1 MSKTISH
8 ATVIGAGT
16 MGAAIAGHLANA
28 GISSHLLD
36 VAPTELTPEEQ
47 AEGSSLEDR
56 AVRNRIVQAGFVRM
70 TQARPASLFTP
81 DAVELITLGNVE
93 DDLEAA
99 AAQSDW
105 IIEAI
110 VERPRP
116 KQELMA
122 RLESVA
128 PADAVISTNTSG
140 IPVHIIS
147 AGRSEAFQRRFL
159 GTHFFNPPRYLR
171 LLELIPG
178 PGTDPAVVAGMK
190 EFAEKRLGKG
200 VVIAKDVPN
209 FVGNRMFSYIM
220 SDLLEFAIAND
231 YTVEEVD
238 QLTGPLIGRPKT
250 ATFRLL
256 DVVGIDVAALVG
268 ENLYDLIPDDEDRDI
283 LRGPLGSEVLMTL
296 LHNGLLGAKSGQ
308 GFYKTVV
315 DAQGRKSFW
324 GMDLQAASEGEVD
337 YMQPARTRWASVD
350 AVRNAPLPERLCSL
364 IASRA
369 SGSDVEG
376 TGDETI
382 DETIGAAMD
391 GTVEGAIDNTSD
403 DPGADP
409 AGLLWHTLSRTLAY
423 ASKRLPE
430 IADSPRDID
439 NAMKWG
445 FGWEMGPF
453 ETWDA
458 LGVAE
463 TTRRMTEEGL
473 TVAPWVQDMLECGH
487 SSFYKVVESRDE
499 GESVARSAVYIPQRR
514 DYEASDEIDL
524 PVGIPALRGGA
535 GPLAENDSASLLD
548 MGDGVLLLEFHT
560 KMNALDMQISPIAD
574 AAIERL
580 HGNAAG
586 LVIGNQGGNFS
597 VGANLLFIGALAQ
610 GGQTEQLDAAVNGL
624 QQMILQLRLAPGPV
638 VAAPY
643 QMTLGGGAEV
653 TMGADRIVAHAELYI
668 GQVEVGVGLIP
679 AAGGCKELVRR
690 LVNPHMQ
697 AQNANPAAHLQDTFE
712 LIALAKVSASAAEA
726 RQMGF
731 LGPRDR
737 IVMNY
742 DHLLAEAKDEVL
754 RMADEGYRP
763 PTVTGNIYAAGRDH
777 LANLRVGIYMFRE
790 AGHISEHDALIA
802 NQLAYVLCGG
812 ELSQPA
818 WMDEQY
824 FLDLEREA
832 FITLC
837 SYSKSHERIWHMLK
851 TGKPLR
857 N

>member
-1 MSKTISH
+1 MSRTISH
-8 ATVIGAGT
+8 VTVIGAGT

-28 GISSHLLD
+28 GVSSHLLD

-47 AEGSSLEDR
+47 ANGLTLEDR
-56 AVRNRIVQAGFVRM
+56 AVRNRIVQAGFERM
-70 TQARPASLFTP
+70 TQARPASLYSP
-81 DAVELITLGNVE
+81 ELAELITLGNVE
-93 DDLEAA
+93 DDLKAA
-99 AAQSDW
+99 VARSDW

-122 RLESVA
+122 RLDAIA
-128 PADAVISTNTSG
+128 PADAIISTNTSG
-140 IPVHIIS
+140 IPIHIIS
-147 AGRSEAFQRRFL
+147 AGCSKAFRRRFL

-178 PGTDPAVVAGMK
+178 QETDPAVVADMK
-190 EFAEKRLGKG
+190 AFAEKRLGKG
-200 VVIAKDVPN
+200 VVIARDVPN
-209 FVGNRMFSYIM
+209 FVGNRMFSYII
-220 SDLLEFAIAND
+220 SSLLEFAVDND

-238 QLTGPLIGRPKT
+238 RLTGTLIGRPKT

-268 ENLYDLIPDDEDRDI
+268 EHLYDMIPDDEDRDA

-296 LHNGLLGAKSGQ
+296 LQNGLLGAKSGQ

-315 DAQGRKSFW
+315 DREGRKSFW
-324 GMDLQAASEGEVD
+324 GLDLQAASEGEVD
-337 YMQPARTRWASVD
+337 YMQPGRTTWPSVD
-350 AVRNAPLPERLCSL
+350 SVRNAPLPERLRGLVASHSAGEDGEESQDEAGSL
-364 IASRA
+364 I
-369 SGSDVEG
+369 
-376 TGDETI
+376 
-382 DETIGAAMD
+382 
-391 GTVEGAIDNTSD
+391 
-403 DPGADP
+403 
-409 AGLLWHTLSRTLAY
+409 WHTLSSTLAY

-458 LGVAE
+458 LGGVD
-463 TTRRMTEEGL
+463 TTQRMAEEGL
-473 TVAPWVQDMLECGH
+473 TVAPWVQEMLGKGH
-487 SSFYKVVESRDE
+487 DSFYRSEEASSPGAGAALKQVYSPQT
-499 GESVARSAVYIPQRR
+499 GQYESVDDGDRVVSIA
-514 DYEASDEIDL
+514 
-524 PVGIPALRGGA
+524 ALKRGQGVLA
-535 GPLAENDSASLLD
+535 GNSSASLLD

-560 KMNALDMQISPIAD
+560 KMNALDLDIGPIAD

-580 HGNAAG
+580 HGDATG

-597 VGANLLFIGALAQ
+597 AGANLLLIGALAQ
-610 GGQTEQLDAAVNGL
+610 SGDMDKLDAAIRAL
-624 QQMILQLRLAPGPV
+624 QQMILQLRRAPKPV

-643 QMTLGGGAEV
+643 QMALGGGAEV
-653 TMGADRIVAHAELYI
+653 TMCADRIVAHAELYI

-679 AAGGCKELVRR
+679 AAGGCKELIRR
-690 LVNPHMQ
+690 LVSPHMKM
-697 AQNANPAAHLQDTFE
+697 QNGDPASHLQKVFE
-712 LIALAKVSASAAEA
+712 LVALAKVSTSADEA

-737 IVMNY
+737 VVMNS
-742 DHLLAEAKDEVL
+742 DHLLAEAKAEVL
-754 RMADEGYRP
+754 RMAEEGYRP
-763 PTVTGNIYAAGRDH
+763 PDVTGNIYAAGRDY
-777 LANLRVGIYMFRE
+777 LANLRVGIHMMRE
-790 AGHISEHDALIA
+790 ARYITAHEAIIA

-832 FITLC
+832 FKTLC
-837 SYSKSHERIWHMLK
+837 GYPKSHERIWHMLK
-851 TGKPLR
+851 NGKPLR

>member
-1 MSKTISH
+1 MSRTISH
-8 ATVIGAGT
+8 VTVIGAGT

-28 GISSHLLD
+28 GVSTHLLD
-36 VAPTELTPEEQ
+36 VAPTELSPEEQ
-47 AEGSSLEDR
+47 AKGLSLEDR
-56 AVRNRIVQAGFVRM
+56 AVRNRVVQAGFERM
-70 TQARPASLFTP
+70 TQARPASLFSREQA
-81 DAVELITLGNVE
+81 DLITLGNVE
-93 DDLEAA
+93 DDLEPA

-122 RLESVA
+122 RLEAVA
-128 PADAVISTNTSG
+128 PAHTIISTNTSG
-140 IPVHIIS
+140 IPIHIIS
-147 AGRSEAFQRRFL
+147 AGRSQAFQRRFL

-178 PGTDPAVVAGMK
+178 PETDPSVVERMKAFAG
-190 EFAEKRLGKG
+190 KRLGKG
-200 VVIAKDVPN
+200 VVVAKDVAN
-209 FVGNRMFSYIM
+209 FIGNRMFSYIQ
-220 SDLLEFAIAND
+220 SSLLEYAIANG
-231 YTVEEVD
+231 YSVEEVD
-238 QLTGPLIGRPKT
+238 LLTGPLIGRPRT

-256 DVVGIDVAALVG
+256 DVVGVDVAALVG
-268 ENLYDLIPDDEDRDI
+268 ENLYDLIPGDADRDI
-283 LRGPLGSEVLMTL
+283 LRGPLGTAALNTL
-296 LHNGLLGAKSGQ
+296 LKDGLFGAKSGQ
-308 GFYKTVV
+308 GFYKTVR
-315 DAQGRKSFW
+315 DGQGKRSFW
-324 GMDLQAASEGEVD
+324 GLDLQAAAAGRVD
-337 YMQPARTRWASVD
+337 YVEPVRPSWAGVD
-350 AVRNAPLPERLCSL
+350 AVKAEPLPERLRRL
-364 IASRA
+364 VAPP
-369 SGSDVEG
+369 
-376 TGDETI
+376 ETAA
-382 DETIGAAMD
+382 DSPAADDGA
-391 GTVEGAIDNTSD
+391 GA
-403 DPGADP
+403 
-409 AGLLWHTLSRTLAY
+409 LLWHTLSRTLAY

-458 LGVAE
+458 LGVAA
-463 TTRRMTEEGL
+463 TTARMAEEGL
-473 TVAPWVQDMLECGH
+473 TVAPWVHVMLDGGH
-487 SSFYKVVESRDE
+487 TTFYKIEESPADGATPPQQLVYNPQSGEYQPADE
-499 GESVARSAVYIPQRR
+499 GEGVVSISALKRGR
-514 DYEASDEIDL
+514 
-524 PVGIPALRGGA
+524 GALA
-535 GPLAENDSASLLD
+535 QNDSASLLE

-560 KMNALDMQISPIAD
+560 KMNALDIEIGAIAD

-580 HGNAAG
+580 HGDAAG

-597 VGANLLFIGALAQ
+597 AGANLFLIGTLAQ
-610 GGQTEQLDAAVNGL
+610 SGQADRLDAAINGL
-624 QQMILQLRLAPGPV
+624 QQMIQQLRRAPKPV

-643 QMTLGGGAEV
+643 QLALGGGAEV

-690 LVNPHMQ
+690 LVNPHMHG
-697 AQNANPAAHLQDTFE
+697 QNANPASYLQQAFE
-712 LIALAKVSASAAEA
+712 LIVLAKVSTSAADA

-737 IVMNY
+737 VVMNY
-742 DHLLAEAKDEVL
+742 DHLLAEAKAEVL

-763 PTVTGNIYAAGRDH
+763 PVVTGNIYAAGRDH

-790 AGHISEHDALIA
+790 AGHISAHDALIA
-802 NQLAYVLCGG
+802 DHLAHVLCGG

-837 SYSKSHERIWHMLK
+837 GYTKSQERIWHMLK
-851 TGKPLR
+851 SGKPLR

>member
-1 MSKTISH
+1 MSRTISH

-28 GISSHLLD
+28 GVSSHLLD

-47 AEGSSLEDR
+47 AKGLSLDDR
-56 AVRNRIVQAGFVRM
+56 AVRNRIAEAGFERM
-70 TQARPASLFTP
+70 KQARPASLFSSEQ
-81 DAVELITLGNVE
+81 AELITLGNVE
-93 DDLEAA
+93 DDLDTA

-122 RLESVA
+122 RLEAVA
-128 PADAVISTNTSG
+128 PADSIISTNTSG
-140 IPVHIIS
+140 IPIHIIS
-147 AGRSEAFQRRFL
+147 AGRSQAFKRRFL

-178 PGTDPAVVAGMK
+178 PQTDPSVVERMK
-190 EFAEKRLGKG
+190 AFAEKRLGKG
-200 VVIAKDVPN
+200 VVVAKDVPN
-209 FVGNRMFSYIM
+209 FVGNRMFSYIQ
-220 SDLLEFAIAND
+220 SSLLEYTIANG
-231 YTVEEVD
+231 YSVEEVD
-238 QLTGPLIGRPKT
+238 LLTGPLIGRPRT

-256 DVVGIDVAALVG
+256 DVVGVDVAALVG
-268 ENLYDLIPDDEDRDI
+268 ENLYDLIPGDADRDI
-283 LRGPLGSEVLMTL
+283 LRGPLGTAALNTL
-296 LHNGLLGAKSGQ
+296 LKDGHFGAKSGQ
-308 GFYKTVV
+308 GFYKTVR
-315 DAQGRKSFW
+315 DGQGKRSFW
-324 GMDLQAASEGEVD
+324 GLDLQAAAAGKVD
-337 YMQPARTRWASVD
+337 YVGPVRPSWAGVD
-350 AVRNAPLPERLCSL
+350 AVKAEPLPERLRRL
-364 IASRA
+364 VAPP
-369 SGSDVEG
+369 
-376 TGDETI
+376 ETAA
-382 DETIGAAMD
+382 DSPAADDGA
-391 GTVEGAIDNTSD
+391 GA
-403 DPGADP
+403 
-409 AGLLWHTLSRTLAY
+409 LLWHTLSRTLAY

-430 IADSPRDID
+430 IADSPKDID

-458 LGVAE
+458 LGVAA
-463 TTRRMTEEGL
+463 TTARMAEEGL
-473 TVAPWVQDMLECGH
+473 TVAPWVHDMLDGGH
-487 SSFYKVVESRDE
+487 TTFYKIEESPADGATPPQQLVYDPQSREYQPSDE
-499 GESVARSAVYIPQRR
+499 GEGLVSIA
-514 DYEASDEIDL
+514 
-524 PVGIPALRGGA
+524 ALKRGRGA
-535 GPLAENDSASLLD
+535 LAANDSASLLD

-560 KMNALDMQISPIAD
+560 KMNALDMEIGAIAN

-580 HGNAAG
+580 HGDAAG

-597 VGANLLFIGALAQ
+597 AGANLFLIGTLAQ
-610 GGQTEQLDAAVNGL
+610 SGQADRLDAAINGL
-624 QQMILQLRLAPGPV
+624 QQMIQQLRRAPKPV

-643 QMTLGGGAEV
+643 QLALGGGAEV
-653 TMGADRIVAHAELYI
+653 TMGADSTVAHAELYI

-690 LVNPHMQ
+690 LVTPHMHE
-697 AQNANPAAHLQDTFE
+697 QNANPSSYLQQVFE
-712 LIALAKVSASAAEA
+712 LIALGKVSTSAEEA

-737 IVMNY
+737 VVMNY
-742 DHLLAEAKDEVL
+742 DHLLTEAKAEVL

-763 PTVTGNIYAAGRDH
+763 PVVTGNIYAAGRDH

-790 AGHISEHDALIA
+790 AGYISAHDALIA
-802 NQLAYVLCGG
+802 DHLAHVLCGG

-837 SYSKSHERIWHMLK
+837 GYTKSQERIWHMLK
-851 TGKPLR
+851 NGKPLR

>member
-1 MSKTISH
+1 MSRTISH

-28 GISSHLLD
+28 GVSSHLLD

-47 AEGSSLEDR
+47 AKGLSLDDR
-56 AVRNRIVQAGFVRM
+56 AVRNRVVQAGFERM
-70 TQARPASLFTP
+70 TQAKPASLFSP
-81 DAVELITLGNVE
+81 EQAELITLGNVE

-122 RLESVA
+122 RLEAVA
-128 PADAVISTNTSG
+128 PADSIISTNTSG
-140 IPVHIIS
+140 IPIHIIS
-147 AGRSEAFQRRFL
+147 AGRSQAFKRRFL

-178 PGTDPAVVAGMK
+178 PQTDPSVVERMK
-190 EFAEKRLGKG
+190 AFAEKRLGKG
-200 VVIAKDVPN
+200 VVVAKDVPN
-209 FVGNRMFSYIM
+209 FVGNRMFSYIQ
-220 SDLLEFAIAND
+220 SSLLEYAIANG
-231 YTVEEVD
+231 YSVEEVD
-238 QLTGPLIGRPKT
+238 LLTGPLIGRPRT

-256 DVVGIDVAALVG
+256 DVVGVDVAALVG
-268 ENLYDLIPDDEDRDI
+268 ENLYDLIPGDADRDI
-283 LRGPLGSEVLMTL
+283 LRGPLGTAALNTL
-296 LHNGLLGAKSGQ
+296 LKEGHFGAKSGQ
-308 GFYKTVV
+308 GFYKTVR
-315 DAQGRKSFW
+315 DGQGKRSFW
-324 GMDLQAASEGEVD
+324 GLDLQAAAAGKVD
-337 YMQPARTRWASVD
+337 YVESVRPSWADVD
-350 AVRNAPLPERLCSL
+350 AVKAEPLPERLRRL
-364 IASRA
+364 VAPP
-369 SGSDVEG
+369 
-376 TGDETI
+376 ETAA
-382 DETIGAAMD
+382 DSPAADDGA
-391 GTVEGAIDNTSD
+391 GA
-403 DPGADP
+403 
-409 AGLLWHTLSRTLAY
+409 LLWQTLSRTLAY

-430 IADSPRDID
+430 IADSPKDID

-458 LGVAE
+458 LGVAA
-463 TTRRMTEEGL
+463 TTARMAEEGL
-473 TVAPWVQDMLECGH
+473 TVAPWVDDMLDGGH
-487 SSFYKVVESRDE
+487 TTFYKIEESPADGATPPQQLVYDPQSGEYKADDE
-499 GESVARSAVYIPQRR
+499 GESVVSIA
-514 DYEASDEIDL
+514 
-524 PVGIPALRGGA
+524 ALKRGRGA
-535 GPLAENDSASLLD
+535 LAENDSASLLD

-560 KMNALDMQISPIAD
+560 KMNALDMEIGAIAN

-580 HGNAAG
+580 YGDAAG

-597 VGANLLFIGALAQ
+597 AGANLFLIGTLAQ
-610 GGQTEQLDAAVNGL
+610 SGQADSLDAAINGL
-624 QQMILQLRLAPGPV
+624 QQMIQQLRLAPKPV

-643 QMTLGGGAEV
+643 QLALGGGAEV

-668 GQVEVGVGLIP
+668 GQVEVGVGLVP

-697 AQNANPAAHLQDTFE
+697 GQNANPASYLQQVFE
-712 LIALAKVSASAAEA
+712 LIALAKVSTSAEEA

-737 IVMNY
+737 VVMNY
-742 DHLLAEAKDEVL
+742 EHLLAEAKAEVL

-763 PTVTGNIYAAGRDH
+763 PVVTGNIYAAGRDH

-790 AGHISEHDALIA
+790 AGHISAHDALIA
-802 NQLAYVLCGG
+802 DHLAHVLCGG

-837 SYSKSHERIWHMLK
+837 GYTKSQERILHMLK
-851 TGKPLR
+851 SGKPLR

>member
-1 MSKTISH
+1 MSRTISH
-8 ATVIGAGT
+8 VTVIGAGT

-28 GISSHLLD
+28 GVSSHLLD

-47 AEGSSLEDR
+47 ANGLTLEDR
-56 AVRNRIVQAGFVRM
+56 AVRNRIVQAGFERM
-70 TQARPASLFTP
+70 TQVRPASLYSP
-81 DAVELITLGNVE
+81 ELAELITLGNVE

-122 RLESVA
+122 RLDAIA
-128 PADAVISTNTSG
+128 PADAIISTNTSG
-140 IPVHIIS
+140 IPIHIIS
-147 AGRSEAFQRRFL
+147 AGCSKAFRGRFL

-178 PGTDPAVVAGMK
+178 QETDPAIVADMK
-190 EFAEKRLGKG
+190 AFAEKRLGKG
-200 VVIAKDVPN
+200 VVIARDMPN

-220 SDLLEFAIAND
+220 SSLLEFAVAND

-238 QLTGPLIGRPKT
+238 RLTGTLLGRPKT

-268 ENLYDLIPDDEDRDI
+268 EHLYDMIPDDEDRDT
-283 LRGPLGSEVLMTL
+283 LRGPLGTEVLMTL
-296 LHNGLLGAKSGQ
+296 LQNGLLGAKSGQ

-315 DAQGRKSFW
+315 DGEGRKSFW
-324 GMDLQAASEGEVD
+324 GLDLQAASEGEVD
-337 YMQPARTRWASVD
+337 YMQPARTSWPSVD
-350 AVRNAPLPERLCSL
+350 AVRNAPLPERLRGLVASHSTGEDGEGSEDEAGSL
-364 IASRA
+364 I
-369 SGSDVEG
+369 
-376 TGDETI
+376 
-382 DETIGAAMD
+382 
-391 GTVEGAIDNTSD
+391 
-403 DPGADP
+403 
-409 AGLLWHTLSRTLAY
+409 WHTLSRTLAY

-430 IADSPRDID
+430 IANSPKDID

-458 LGVAE
+458 LGVAG
-463 TTRRMTEEGL
+463 TTQRMADEGL
-473 TVAPWVQDMLECGH
+473 SVAPWVQEMLDGGH
-487 SSFYKVVESRDE
+487 HSFYRTEDSAGPGANAARRQVYDPQTSKYETVEDGDQVVS
-499 GESVARSAVYIPQRR
+499 
-514 DYEASDEIDL
+514 
-524 PVGIPALRGGA
+524 IPALKRGRGVHA
-535 GPLAENDSASLLD
+535 GNSAASLLD

-560 KMNALDMQISPIAD
+560 KMNALDLEIGPIAD

-580 HGNAAG
+580 HGDATG

-597 VGANLLFIGALAQ
+597 AGANLLLIGALAQ
-610 GGQTEQLDAAVNGL
+610 SGDLDKLDAAIKSL
-624 QQMILQLRLAPGPV
+624 QQMILQLRRAPKPV

-643 QMTLGGGAEV
+643 QLALGGGAEV
-653 TMGADRIVAHAELYI
+653 TMCADRIVAHAELYI

-679 AAGGCKELVRR
+679 AAGGCKELIRR
-690 LVNPHMQ
+690 LVSPHMKM
-697 AQNANPAAHLQDTFE
+697 QNGDPASHLQKVFE
-712 LIALAKVSASAAEA
+712 LVALAKVSTSAAEA
-726 RQMGF
+726 REMGF

-737 IVMNY
+737 VVMNSN
-742 DHLLAEAKDEVL
+742 HLLAEAKAEVL
-754 RMADEGYRP
+754 RMAEEGYRP
-763 PTVTGNIYAAGRDH
+763 PDVTGNIYAAGRDY
-777 LANLRVGIYMFRE
+777 LANLRVGIHMMRE
-790 AGHISEHDALIA
+790 ARYITAHEAIIA
-802 NQLAYVLCGG
+802 DQLAYVLCGG

-832 FITLC
+832 FKTLC
-837 SYSKSHERIWHMLK
+837 GYPKSHERIWHMLK
-851 TGKPLR
+851 NGKPLR

>member
-1 MSKTISH
+1 MSRTISH
-8 ATVIGAGT
+8 VTVIGAGT

-36 VAPTELTPEEQ
+36 IAPAELTREEQ
-47 AEGSSLEDR
+47 ANGLTLEDR
-56 AVRNRIVQAGFVRM
+56 AVRNRIVLAGFERM
-70 TQARPASLFTP
+70 TQARPASLFSP
-81 DAVELITLGNVE
+81 ELAELITLGNVE

-99 AAQSDW
+99 VARSDW

-122 RLESVA
+122 RLEAIA
-128 PADAVISTNTSG
+128 PADAIISTNTSG
-140 IPVHIIS
+140 IPIHIIS
-147 AGRSEAFQRRFL
+147 AGRSEAFRERFL

-178 PGTDPAVVAGMK
+178 QETDPAIVADMK
-190 EFAEKRLGKG
+190 AFAEKRLGKG
-200 VVIAKDVPN
+200 VVIARDVPN
-209 FVGNRMFSYIM
+209 FVGNRMFSYII
-220 SDLLEFAIAND
+220 SSLLEFAVAND

-238 QLTGPLIGRPKT
+238 RLTGTLIGRPKT

-268 ENLYDLIPDDEDRDI
+268 EHLYDMIPDDEDRDT

-296 LHNGLLGAKSGQ
+296 LQNGLLGAKSGQ

-315 DAQGRKSFW
+315 DREGRKSFW
-324 GMDLQAASEGEVD
+324 GLDLQAASEGEVD
-337 YMQPARTRWASVD
+337 YMQPGRTTWPSVD
-350 AVRNAPLPERLCSL
+350 AVRNAPLPERLRGLVASHSAGEESEDEAGDL
-364 IASRA
+364 I
-369 SGSDVEG
+369 
-376 TGDETI
+376 
-382 DETIGAAMD
+382 
-391 GTVEGAIDNTSD
+391 
-403 DPGADP
+403 
-409 AGLLWHTLSRTLAY
+409 WHTLSRTLAY

-430 IADSPRDID
+430 IADSPKDID

-458 LGVAE
+458 MGVAD
-463 TTRRMTEEGL
+463 TTQRMADEGL
-473 TVAPWVQDMLECGH
+473 TVAPWIQEMLGKGH
-487 SSFYKVVESRDE
+487 DSFYRSEEASGPGAGAALMQVYSPQAGRY
-499 GESVARSAVYIPQRR
+499 ESVDDGDRVVSISA
-514 DYEASDEIDL
+514 L
-524 PVGIPALRGGA
+524 KRGQGVLA
-535 GPLAENDSASLLD
+535 GNSSASLLD

-560 KMNALDMQISPIAD
+560 KMNALDLEIGPIAD

-580 HGNAAG
+580 HGNASG

-597 VGANLLFIGALAQ
+597 AGANLLLIGALAQ
-610 GGQTEQLDAAVNGL
+610 SGDTDKLDAAIRAL
-624 QQMILQLRLAPGPV
+624 QQMILQLRCAPKPV

-643 QMTLGGGAEV
+643 QMALGGGAEV
-653 TMGADRIVAHAELYI
+653 TMCADRIVAHAELYI

-679 AAGGCKELVRR
+679 AAGGCKELIRR
-690 LVNPHMQ
+690 LVSPHMKM
-697 AQNANPAAHLQDTFE
+697 QNGDPATHLQKVFE
-712 LIALAKVSASAAEA
+712 LVALAKVSTSADEA

-737 IVMNY
+737 VVMNS
-742 DHLLAEAKDEVL
+742 DHLLAEAKAEVV
-754 RMADEGYRP
+754 RMAEEGYRP
-763 PTVTGNIYAAGRDH
+763 PDVTGNIYAAGRDY
-777 LANLRVGIYMFRE
+777 LANLRVGIHMMRE
-790 AGHISEHDALIA
+790 ARYITAHEAIIA
-802 NQLAYVLCGG
+802 DQLAYVLCGG

-832 FITLC
+832 FKTLC
-837 SYSKSHERIWHMLK
+837 GYPKSHERIWHMLK
-851 TGKPLR
+851 NGKPLR

>member
-1 MSKTISH
+1 MSRTISH
-8 ATVIGAGT
+8 VTVIGAGT

-28 GISSHLLD
+28 GVSSHLLD
-36 VAPTELTPEEQ
+36 VAPTELSPEEQ
-47 AEGSSLEDR
+47 TKGLSLDDR
-56 AVRNRIVQAGFVRM
+56 AVRNRVVQAGFERM
-70 TQARPASLFTP
+70 TQAKPASLFSQEQ
-81 DAVELITLGNVE
+81 AELITLGNVE

-122 RLESVA
+122 RLEAVA
-128 PADAVISTNTSG
+128 PAHTIISTNTSG
-140 IPVHIIS
+140 IPIHIIS
-147 AGRSEAFQRRFL
+147 AGRSQAFQRRFL

-178 PGTDPAVVAGMK
+178 PETDPSVVERMK
-190 EFAEKRLGKG
+190 AFAEKRLGKG
-200 VVIAKDVPN
+200 VVVAKDVPN
-209 FVGNRMFSYIM
+209 FIGNRMFSYIQ
-220 SDLLEFAIAND
+220 SSLLEYTIANG
-231 YTVEEVD
+231 YSVEEVD
-238 QLTGPLIGRPKT
+238 LLTGPLIGRPRT

-256 DVVGIDVAALVG
+256 DVVGVDVAALVG
-268 ENLYDLIPDDEDRDI
+268 ENLYDLIPGDADRDI
-283 LRGPLGSEVLMTL
+283 LRGPLGTAALNTL
-296 LHNGLLGAKSGQ
+296 LKDGLFGAKSGQ
-308 GFYKTVV
+308 GFYKTVR
-315 DAQGRKSFW
+315 DGQGKRSFW
-324 GMDLQAASEGEVD
+324 GLDLQAAAAGRVD
-337 YMQPARTRWASVD
+337 YVEPVRPSWAGVD
-350 AVRNAPLPERLCSL
+350 AVKAEPLPERLRRLLAPPRS
-364 IASRA
+364 AADSPA
-369 SGSDVEG
+369 AD
-376 TGDETI
+376 D
-382 DETIGAAMD
+382 GA
-391 GTVEGAIDNTSD
+391 GA
-403 DPGADP
+403 
-409 AGLLWHTLSRTLAY
+409 LLWHTLSRTLAY

-458 LGVAE
+458 LGVAA
-463 TTRRMTEEGL
+463 TTARMAEEGL
-473 TVAPWVQDMLECGH
+473 TVAPWVHDMLDGGH
-487 SSFYKVVESRDE
+487 TTFYRIEESPADGATPAQQLVYNPQSGEYQPADE
-499 GESVARSAVYIPQRR
+499 GEGVVSIA
-514 DYEASDEIDL
+514 
-524 PVGIPALRGGA
+524 ALKRGRGA
-535 GPLAENDSASLLD
+535 LAQNDSASLLE

-560 KMNALDMQISPIAD
+560 KMNALDIEISAIAD

-580 HGNAAG
+580 HGDAAG

-597 VGANLLFIGALAQ
+597 AGANLFLIGTLAQ
-610 GGQTEQLDAAVNGL
+610 SGQADKLDAAINGL
-624 QQMILQLRLAPGPV
+624 QQMIQQLRLAPKPV

-643 QMTLGGGAEV
+643 QLALGGGAEV

-697 AQNANPAAHLQDTFE
+697 GQNANPASYLQQAFE
-712 LIALAKVSASAAEA
+712 LIALAKVSTSAADA

-737 IVMNY
+737 VVMNY
-742 DHLLAEAKDEVL
+742 DLLLAEAKAEVL

-763 PTVTGNIYAAGRDH
+763 PVVTGNIYAAGRDH
-777 LANLRVGIYMFRE
+777 LANLRVGIYTMST
-790 AGHISEHDALIA
+790 AGYISAHEALIA
-802 NQLAYVLCGG
+802 DHLAHVLCGG

-837 SYSKSHERIWHMLK
+837 GYPKSQERIWHMLK
-851 TGKPLR
+851 SGKPLR

>member
-1 MSKTISH
+1 MSRTISH

-36 VAPTELTPEEQ
+36 VAPAELTPEEQ
-47 AEGSSLEDR
+47 AKGLSLQDR
-56 AVRNRIVQAGFVRM
+56 AVRHRLVQAGFERM
-70 TQARPASLFTP
+70 TQAKPASLFSP
-81 DAVELITLGNVE
+81 EQADLITLGTVE

-116 KQELMA
+116 KQEMMA
-122 RLESVA
+122 RLEAVA
-128 PADAVISTNTSG
+128 PAHTVISTNTSG
-140 IPVHIIS
+140 IPIQIIS

-178 PGTDPAVVAGMK
+178 PETDPAVVERMK
-190 EFAEKRLGKG
+190 AFAEKRLGKG
-200 VVIAKDVPN
+200 VVVAKDLPN

-220 SDLLEFAIAND
+220 SSLLEFAVAND

-238 QLTGPLIGRPKT
+238 RLTGPLIGRPKT
-250 ATFRLL
+250 STFRLM

-268 ENLYDLIPDDEDRDI
+268 ENLYDMIPDDEDREV
-283 LRGPLGSEVLMTL
+283 LRGPLGSAVLMTL
-296 LHNGLLGAKSGQ
+296 LQNGLLGVKSGQ

-315 DAQGRKSFW
+315 DGKGRRSFW
-324 GMDLQAASEGEVD
+324 GLDLQAASEGEVD
-337 YMQPARTRWASVD
+337 YMQPARTSWASVD
-350 AVRNAPLPERLCSL
+350 AVKNAPLSERLRGLVSSPT
-364 IASRA
+364 AGQDGE
-369 SGSDVEG
+369 GS
-376 TGDETI
+376 GDEAT
-382 DETIGAAMD
+382 A
-391 GTVEGAIDNTSD
+391 
-403 DPGADP
+403 
-409 AGLLWHTLSRTLAY
+409 LLWHTLSRTLAY

-430 IADSPRDID
+430 IADSPSDID

-458 LGVAE
+458 LGVAA
-463 TTRRMTEEGL
+463 TAARMVEEGL
-473 TVAPWVQDMLECGH
+473 TVASWVQDMLDAGH
-487 SSFYKVVESRDE
+487 TTFYKIEESLADSTTPPRQLVYNPQSGEFQAADERDRLV
-499 GESVARSAVYIPQRR
+499 SIA
-514 DYEASDEIDL
+514 
-524 PVGIPALRGGA
+524 ALKRGCGA
-535 GPLAENDSASLLD
+535 LAENDSASLLD

-560 KMNALDMQISPIAD
+560 KMNALDMEIGAIAN

-580 HGNAAG
+580 YGNAAG

-597 VGANLLFIGALAQ
+597 AGANLFLIGSLAQ
-610 GGQTEQLDAAVNGL
+610 SGQADKLDAAINGL
-624 QQMILQLRLAPGPV
+624 QQMIQQLRIAPKPV

-643 QMTLGGGAEV
+643 QLALGGGAEV
-653 TMGADRIVAHAELYI
+653 MMGADRIVAHAELYI

-690 LVNPHMQ
+690 LVSPHMHE
-697 AQNANPAAHLQDTFE
+697 QNANPASYLQQVFE
-712 LIALAKVSASAAEA
+712 LIALGKVSTSAEEA
-726 RQMGF
+726 RQMGY
-731 LGPRDR
+731 LGPLDR
-737 IVMNY
+737 VVMNY
-742 DHLLAEAKDEVL
+742 DHLLGEAKAEVL
-754 RMADEGYRP
+754 RVADEGYRP
-763 PTVTGNIYAAGRDH
+763 PAVTGNIYAAGRDH
-777 LANLRVGIYMFRE
+777 LANLRVGIYSFRE
-790 AGHISEHDALIA
+790 AGFISEHDALIA
-802 NQLAYVLCGG
+802 NHLAYVLCGG

-818 WMDEQY
+818 WMDEQF

-837 SYSKSHERIWHMLK
+837 GHAKSQERIWHMLK
-851 TGKPLR
+851 SGKPLR

>member
-1 MSKTISH
+1 MSRTISH

-16 MGAAIAGHLANA
+16 MGAAIAAHLANA
-28 GISSHLLD
+28 GVSSHLLD

-47 AEGSSLEDR
+47 AKGLSLEDR
-56 AVRNRIVQAGFVRM
+56 AVRNRIVQAGFERM
-70 TQARPASLFTP
+70 TRARPASLFTSER
-81 DAVELITLGNVE
+81 AELITLGNVE

-122 RLESVA
+122 RLEAVA
-128 PADAVISTNTSG
+128 PDDAIISTNTSG

-147 AGRSEAFQRRFL
+147 AGRSEDLQRRFL

-178 PGTDPAVVAGMK
+178 PGTDPAVVADMK

-200 VVIAKDVPN
+200 VVIARDVPN

-220 SDLLEFAIAND
+220 SSLLEFAIAND
-231 YTVEEVD
+231 FSVEEVD

-268 ENLYDLIPDDEDRDI
+268 ENLYDLIPDDEDRDT

-296 LHNGLLGAKSGQ
+296 LHSGLLGAKSGQ

-315 DAQGRKSFW
+315 DDQGRKSFW
-324 GMDLQAASEGEVD
+324 GLDLQAASEGEVD
-337 YMQPARTRWASVD
+337 YMQPARASWASID
-350 AVRNAPLPERLCSL
+350 AVRNMPLPERLRRL
-364 IASRA
+364 VAPRPPLQDA
-369 SGSDVEG
+369 EEL
-376 TGDETI
+376 GDESGG
-382 DETIGAAMD
+382 ESVEEAA
-391 GTVEGAIDNTSD
+391 GE
-403 DPGADP
+403 PAD
-409 AGLLWHTLSRTLAY
+409 LLWHTLSRTLAY

-463 TTRRMTEEGL
+463 TTERMKEEGL
-473 TVAPWVQDMLECGH
+473 TVAPWVQEMLDSGH
-487 SSFYKVVESRDE
+487 FSFYKVEKSPDE
-499 GESVARSAVYIPQRR
+499 GATMARRPVFIPQRR
-514 DYEASDEIDL
+514 NYEAADEIDL
-524 PVGIPALRGGA
+524 PVCIPELKGGS
-535 GPLAENDSASLLD
+535 GLLTENDSASLLD

-560 KMNALDMQISPIAD
+560 KMNALDMEIGAIAD
-574 AAIERL
+574 AAIDRL
-580 HGNAAG
+580 HGDAAG

-597 VGANLLFIGALAQ
+597 AGANLLFIGALAQ
-610 GGQTEQLDAAVNGL
+610 GGQTDQLDAAVNGL
-624 QQMILQLRLAPGPV
+624 QQMIQQLRLAPKPV

-697 AQNANPAAHLQDTFE
+697 AQNANPAAHLQETFE
-712 LIALAKVSASAAEA
+712 LIALAKVSVSAAEA

-731 LGPRDR
+731 LGPCDR

-742 DHLLAEAKDEVL
+742 DHLLAEAKAEVL

-763 PTVTGNIYAAGRDH
+763 PAVTGNIYAAGRDH
-777 LANLRVGIYMFRE
+777 LANLRVGIYMMRE
-790 AGHISEHDALIA
+790 AGHITAHEAIIA
-802 NQLAYVLCGG
+802 DHLAHVLCGG

-832 FITLC
+832 FKTLC
-837 SYSKSHERIWHMLK
+837 GYPKSQERIWYMLK
-851 TGKPLR
+851 NGNPLR

>member
-1 MSKTISH
+1 MSRTISH

-28 GISSHLLD
+28 GVSSHLLD

-47 AEGSSLEDR
+47 AKGLSLDDR
-56 AVRNRIVQAGFVRM
+56 AVRNRVVQAGFERM
-70 TQARPASLFTP
+70 TQAKPASLFSP
-81 DAVELITLGNVE
+81 EQAELITLGNVE

-122 RLESVA
+122 RLEAVA
-128 PADAVISTNTSG
+128 PADSIISTNTSG
-140 IPVHIIS
+140 IPIHIIS
-147 AGRSEAFQRRFL
+147 AGRSQAFKRRFL

-178 PGTDPAVVAGMK
+178 PQTDPSVVERMK
-190 EFAEKRLGKG
+190 AFAEKRLGKG
-200 VVIAKDVPN
+200 VVVAKDVPN
-209 FVGNRMFSYIM
+209 FVGNRMFSYIQ
-220 SDLLEFAIAND
+220 SSLLEYAIANG
-231 YTVEEVD
+231 YSVEEVD
-238 QLTGPLIGRPKT
+238 LLTGPLIGRPRT

-256 DVVGIDVAALVG
+256 DVVGVDVAALVG
-268 ENLYDLIPDDEDRDI
+268 ENLYDLIPGDADRDI
-283 LRGPLGSEVLMTL
+283 LRGPLGTAALNTL
-296 LHNGLLGAKSGQ
+296 LKEGHFGAKSGQ
-308 GFYKTVV
+308 GFYKTVR
-315 DAQGRKSFW
+315 DGQGKRSFW
-324 GMDLQAASEGEVD
+324 GLDLQAAAAGKVD
-337 YMQPARTRWASVD
+337 YVEPVRPSWADVD
-350 AVRNAPLPERLCSL
+350 AVKAEPLPERLRRL
-364 IASRA
+364 VAPP
-369 SGSDVEG
+369 
-376 TGDETI
+376 ETVA
-382 DETIGAAMD
+382 DSPAADDGA
-391 GTVEGAIDNTSD
+391 GA
-403 DPGADP
+403 
-409 AGLLWHTLSRTLAY
+409 LLWQTLSRTLAY

-430 IADSPRDID
+430 IADSPKDID

-458 LGVAE
+458 LGVAA
-463 TTRRMTEEGL
+463 TTARMAEEGL
-473 TVAPWVQDMLECGH
+473 TVAPWVDDMLDGGH
-487 SSFYKVVESRDE
+487 TTFYKIEESPADGATPPQQLVYDPQSGEYKADDE
-499 GESVARSAVYIPQRR
+499 GESVVSIA
-514 DYEASDEIDL
+514 
-524 PVGIPALRGGA
+524 ALKRGRGA
-535 GPLAENDSASLLD
+535 LAENDSASLLD

-560 KMNALDMQISPIAD
+560 KMNALDMEIGAIAN

-580 HGNAAG
+580 YGDAAG

-597 VGANLLFIGALAQ
+597 AGANLFLIGTLAQ
-610 GGQTEQLDAAVNGL
+610 SGQADSLDAAINGL
-624 QQMILQLRLAPGPV
+624 QQMIQQLRLAPKPV

-643 QMTLGGGAEV
+643 QLALGGGAEV

-697 AQNANPAAHLQDTFE
+697 GQNANPASYLQQVFE
-712 LIALAKVSASAAEA
+712 LIALAKVSTSAADA

-737 IVMNY
+737 VVMNF
-742 DHLLAEAKDEVL
+742 DHLLAEAKAEVL

-763 PTVTGNIYAAGRDH
+763 PVVTGNIYAAGRDH

-790 AGHISEHDALIA
+790 AGHISAHDALIA
-802 NQLAYVLCGG
+802 DHLALVLCGG

-837 SYSKSHERIWHMLK
+837 GYTKSQERILHMLK
-851 TGKPLR
+851 SGKPLR

>member
-1 MSKTISH
+1 MPASPT
-8 ATVIGAGT
+8 
-16 MGAAIAGHLANA
+16 
-28 GISSHLLD
+28 HLLD
-36 VAPTELTPEEQ
+36 VAPTELSPEEQ
-47 AEGSSLEDR
+47 AKGLSLEDR
-56 AVRNRIVQAGFVRM
+56 AVRNRVVQAGFERM
-70 TQARPASLFTP
+70 TQARPASLFSREQA
-81 DAVELITLGNVE
+81 DLITLGNVE
-93 DDLEAA
+93 DDLEPA

-122 RLESVA
+122 RLEAVA
-128 PADAVISTNTSG
+128 PAHTIISTNTSG
-140 IPVHIIS
+140 IPIHIIS
-147 AGRSEAFQRRFL
+147 AGRSQAFQRRFL

-178 PGTDPAVVAGMK
+178 PETDPSVVERMKAFAG
-190 EFAEKRLGKG
+190 KRLGKG
-200 VVIAKDVPN
+200 VVVAKDVAN
-209 FVGNRMFSYIM
+209 FIGNRMFSYIQ
-220 SDLLEFAIAND
+220 SSLLEYAIANG
-231 YTVEEVD
+231 YSVEEVD
-238 QLTGPLIGRPKT
+238 LLTGPLIGRPRT

-256 DVVGIDVAALVG
+256 DVVGVDVAALVG
-268 ENLYDLIPDDEDRDI
+268 ENLYDLIPGDADRDI
-283 LRGPLGSEVLMTL
+283 LRGPLGTAALNTL
-296 LHNGLLGAKSGQ
+296 LKDGLFGAKSGQ
-308 GFYKTVV
+308 GFYKTVR
-315 DAQGRKSFW
+315 DGQGKRSFW
-324 GMDLQAASEGEVD
+324 GLDLQAAAAGRVD
-337 YMQPARTRWASVD
+337 YVEPVRPSWAGVD
-350 AVRNAPLPERLCSL
+350 AVKAEPLPERLRRL
-364 IASRA
+364 VAPP
-369 SGSDVEG
+369 
-376 TGDETI
+376 ETAA
-382 DETIGAAMD
+382 DSPAADDGA
-391 GTVEGAIDNTSD
+391 GA
-403 DPGADP
+403 
-409 AGLLWHTLSRTLAY
+409 LLWHTLSRTLAY

-458 LGVAE
+458 LGVAA
-463 TTRRMTEEGL
+463 TTARMAEEGL
-473 TVAPWVQDMLECGH
+473 TVAPWVHVMLDGGH
-487 SSFYKVVESRDE
+487 TTFYKIEESPADGATPPQQLVYNPQSGEYQPADE
-499 GESVARSAVYIPQRR
+499 GEGVVSIA
-514 DYEASDEIDL
+514 
-524 PVGIPALRGGA
+524 ALKRGRGA
-535 GPLAENDSASLLD
+535 LAQNDSASLLE

-560 KMNALDMQISPIAD
+560 KMNALDIEIGAIAD

-580 HGNAAG
+580 HGDAAG

-597 VGANLLFIGALAQ
+597 AGANLFLIGTLAQ
-610 GGQTEQLDAAVNGL
+610 SGQADKLDAAINGL
-624 QQMILQLRLAPGPV
+624 QQMIQQLRRAPKPV

-643 QMTLGGGAEV
+643 QLALGGGAEV

-690 LVNPHMQ
+690 LVNPHMHG
-697 AQNANPAAHLQDTFE
+697 QNANPASYLQQAFE
-712 LIALAKVSASAAEA
+712 LIVLAKVSTSAADA

-737 IVMNY
+737 VVMNY
-742 DHLLAEAKDEVL
+742 DHLLAEAKAEVL

-763 PTVTGNIYAAGRDH
+763 PVVTGNIYAAGRDH

-790 AGHISEHDALIA
+790 AGHISAHDALIA
-802 NQLAYVLCGG
+802 DHLAHVLCGG

-837 SYSKSHERIWHMLK
+837 GYTKSQERIWHMLK
-851 TGKPLR
+851 SGKPLR

>member
-1 MSKTISH
+1 MSGSISH
-8 ATVIGAGT
+8 VSVIGAGT

-36 VAPTELTPEEQ
+36 LAPEELTAEER
-47 AEGSSLEDR
+47 AKGLSLDDR
-56 AVRNRIVQAGFVRM
+56 AVRNRIVQVGFERM
-70 TQARPASLFTP
+70 TQAKPANLFSP
-81 DAVELITLGNVE
+81 VQAELITLGNIE

-116 KQELMA
+116 KQALMA
-122 RLESVA
+122 KLEAVA
-128 PADAVISTNTSG
+128 AADAIISTNTSG
-140 IPVHIIS
+140 IPIHVIS
-147 AGRSEAFQRRFL
+147 AGRGQAFKRRFL

-171 LLELIPG
+171 LLELIPS
-178 PGTDPAVVAGMK
+178 PETAPAIVERMK
-190 EFAEKRLGKG
+190 AFAEKRLGKG
-200 VVIAKDVPN
+200 VVVAKDVPN

-220 SDLLEFAIAND
+220 SSLLEFAIANG

-238 QLTGPLIGRPKT
+238 RLTGPLIGRPKT

-256 DVVGIDVAALVG
+256 DVVGVDVAALVG
-268 ENLYDLIPDDEDRDI
+268 ENLYDLIPGDAERDI
-283 LRGPLGSEVLMTL
+283 LRGPLGLAVFGTL
-296 LHNGLLGAKSGQ
+296 LKNNLLGSKSGQ
-308 GFYKTVV
+308 GFYKTVR
-315 DAQGRKSFW
+315 DGQGRRSFW
-324 GMDLQAASEGEVD
+324 GLDLQAAAESGLD
-337 YMQPARTRWASVD
+337 YAEPVRPSWASVD
-350 AVRNAPLPERLCSL
+350 AVKGEPLPERLRRL
-364 IASRA
+364 AASPA
-369 SGSDVEG
+369 
-376 TGDETI
+376 T
-382 DETIGAAMD
+382 
-391 GTVEGAIDNTSD
+391 D
-403 DPGADP
+403 DSAH
-409 AGLLWHTLSRTLAY
+409 ALLWHTLSRTLAY

-439 NAMKWG
+439 NTMKWG

-458 LGVAE
+458 LGVAA
-463 TTRRMTEEGL
+463 TTARMEEDGL
-473 TVAPWVQDMLECGH
+473 TVAAWVQEMFDGGH
-487 SSFYKVVESRDE
+487 SAFYKVEESPGDGATAARRLVYNPQSGEYAAADE
-499 GESVARSAVYIPQRR
+499 SEHVVSVA
-514 DYEASDEIDL
+514 
-524 PVGIPALRGGA
+524 ALRRGRGA
-535 GPLAENDSASLLD
+535 LAENDSASLLD

-560 KMNALDMQISPIAD
+560 KMNALDMEIGAIAN
-574 AAIERL
+574 AAVERL
-580 HGNAAG
+580 YGDATG

-597 VGANLLFIGALAQ
+597 AGANLFLIGTLAQ
-610 GGQTEQLDAAVNGL
+610 SGQSDQMDAAINSL
-624 QQMILQLRLAPGPV
+624 QQMIQNLRVAPKPV

-643 QMTLGGGAEV
+643 QLALGGGAEV

-697 AQNANPAAHLQDTFE
+697 GQNANPAVHLQQVFE
-712 LIALAKVSASAAEA
+712 LIGFAKVSTSAEEA

-731 LGPRDR
+731 LGPHDR
-737 IVMNY
+737 VVMNH
-742 DHLLAEAKDEVL
+742 DHLLAEAKAEVL

-763 PTVTGNIYAAGRDH
+763 PAVTGNIYAAGRDH
-777 LANLRVGIYMFRE
+777 LANLRIGVYMMRE
-790 AGHISEHDALIA
+790 AGQISAHDALIA
-802 NQLAYVLCGG
+802 DHLAYVLCGG

-832 FITLC
+832 FRTLAG
-837 SYSKSHERIWHMLK
+837 YAKSQERIWHMLK
-851 TGKPLR
+851 SGKPLR

>member
-1 MSKTISH
+1 MSRQISH
-8 ATVIGAGT
+8 VTVIGAGT

-36 VAPTELTPEEQ
+36 VAPTELTPEEE
-47 AEGSSLEDR
+47 AKGLTLEDR
-56 AVRNRIVQAGFVRM
+56 AVRNRIVQAGFERM
-70 TQARPASLFTP
+70 TQARPASLFSP
-81 DAVELITLGNVE
+81 ELAKLITLGNVD

-122 RLESVA
+122 KLEAVA
-128 PADAVISTNTSG
+128 PAHTVISTNTSG
-140 IPVHIIS
+140 IPIHIIS
-147 AGRSEAFQRRFL
+147 AGRSQAFQRRFL

-178 PGTDPAVVAGMK
+178 PQTDTAVVADMK
-190 EFAEKRLGKG
+190 AFAENRLGKG

-209 FVGNRMFSYIM
+209 FIGNRMFSYIQ
-220 SDLLEFAIAND
+220 SSLLEFAVAND

-238 QLTGPLIGRPKT
+238 RLTGPLIGRPKT

-268 ENLYDLIPDDEDRDI
+268 EHLYDMIPDDEDRDT

-296 LHNGLLGAKSGQ
+296 LQNGFLGSKSGQ
-308 GFYKTVV
+308 GFYKTVA
-315 DAQGRKSFW
+315 DSEGRRSFW
-324 GMDLQAASEGEVD
+324 GLDLQAASEGEVD
-337 YMQPARTRWASVD
+337 YLQPARTSWPSVD
-350 AVRNAPLPERLCSL
+350 AVRNAPLSDRLRGL
-364 IASRA
+364 VAAQTASQD
-369 SGSDVEG
+369 GEE
-376 TGDETI
+376 TGDE
-382 DETIGAAMD
+382 AA
-391 GTVEGAIDNTSD
+391 A
-403 DPGADP
+403 
-409 AGLLWHTLSRTLAY
+409 LLWHTLSRTLAY

-430 IADSPRDID
+430 IADSPKDID

-458 LGVAE
+458 LGVAA
-463 TTRRMTEEGL
+463 TTQRMAEEGL
-473 TVAPWVQDMLECGH
+473 AVAPWVHDMLDGGH
-487 SSFYKVVESRDE
+487 STFYRFEESTGNGASSARLQVYDPQS
-499 GESVARSAVYIPQRR
+499 GEYGNLEDNERAV
-514 DYEASDEIDL
+514 S
-524 PVGIPALRGGA
+524 IPALKRGRGA
-535 GPLAENDSASLLD
+535 LAENGSASLLD
-548 MGDGVLLLEFHT
+548 LGDGVLLLEFHT
-560 KMNALDMQISPIAD
+560 KMNALDLDIGPIAS

-580 HGNAAG
+580 HGDAAG

-597 VGANLLFIGALAQ
+597 AGANLFLIGSLAQ
-610 GGQTEQLDAAVNGL
+610 SGQSDKLDEAINAL
-624 QQMILQLRLAPGPV
+624 QQMMQQLRRAPKPV

-643 QMTLGGGAEV
+643 QLALGGGAEV

-690 LVNPHMQ
+690 LVNPNVQ
-697 AQNANPAAHLQDTFE
+697 GQNANPASSLEQVFE
-712 LIALAKVSASAAEA
+712 LIALAKVSSSAAEA

-731 LGPRDR
+731 LGTRDR
-737 IVMNY
+737 VVMNY
-742 DHLLAEAKDEVL
+742 AQLLSEAKAEVL
-754 RMADEGYRP
+754 RMAEEGYRP
-763 PTVTGNIYAAGRDH
+763 PGVNGNIYAAGRDY
-777 LANLRVGIYMFRE
+777 LANMRVGIYMMRE
-790 AGHISEHDALIA
+790 AGHITAHETIIA
-802 NQLAYVLCGG
+802 DHLAYVLCGG

-832 FITLC
+832 FKTLC
-837 SYSKSHERIWHMLK
+837 GYPKSQERIWHMLK

>member
-1 MSKTISH
+1 MSRTISH

-28 GISSHLLD
+28 GVSSHLLD

-47 AEGSSLEDR
+47 AKRLSLDDR
-56 AVRNRIVQAGFVRM
+56 AVRNRVVQAGFERM
-70 TQARPASLFTP
+70 TQAKPASLFSQEQ
-81 DAVELITLGNVE
+81 AELITLGNVE

-110 VERPRP
+110 VDWPRP

-122 RLESVA
+122 RLEAVA
-128 PADAVISTNTSG
+128 PAHTIISTNTSG
-140 IPVHIIS
+140 IPIHIIS
-147 AGRSEAFQRRFL
+147 AGRSQAFQRRFL

-178 PGTDPAVVAGMK
+178 PETDPSVVERMK
-190 EFAEKRLGKG
+190 AFAEKRLGKG
-200 VVIAKDVPN
+200 VVVAKDVAN
-209 FVGNRMFSYIM
+209 FIGNRMFSYIQ
-220 SDLLEFAIAND
+220 SSLLEYTIANG
-231 YTVEEVD
+231 YSVEEVD
-238 QLTGPLIGRPKT
+238 LLTGPLIGRPRT

-256 DVVGIDVAALVG
+256 DVVGVDVAALVG
-268 ENLYDLIPDDEDRDI
+268 ENLYDLIPGDADRDI
-283 LRGPLGSEVLMTL
+283 LRGPLGLAALNTL
-296 LHNGLLGAKSGQ
+296 LKDGLFGAKSGQ
-308 GFYKTVV
+308 GFYKTVR
-315 DAQGRKSFW
+315 DGQGKRSFW
-324 GMDLQAASEGEVD
+324 GLDLQAAAAGRVD
-337 YMQPARTRWASVD
+337 YVEPVRPSWAGVD
-350 AVRNAPLPERLCSL
+350 AVKAEPLPERLRRL
-364 IASRA
+364 VAPP
-369 SGSDVEG
+369 G
-376 TGDETI
+376 TAADSPAA
-382 DETIGAAMD
+382 DDGA
-391 GTVEGAIDNTSD
+391 GA
-403 DPGADP
+403 
-409 AGLLWHTLSRTLAY
+409 LLWHTLSRTLAY

-430 IADSPRDID
+430 IADSPKDID

-458 LGVAE
+458 LGVAA
-463 TTRRMTEEGL
+463 TTARMAEEGL
-473 TVAPWVQDMLECGH
+473 TVAPWVHDMLDGGH
-487 SSFYKVVESRDE
+487 TTFYRIEESPADGATPAQQLVYNPQSGEYKVADESD
-499 GESVARSAVYIPQRR
+499 SVVSISALKRGR
-514 DYEASDEIDL
+514 
-524 PVGIPALRGGA
+524 GALA
-535 GPLAENDSASLLD
+535 QNDSASLLE

-560 KMNALDMQISPIAD
+560 KMNALDIEISAIAD

-580 HGNAAG
+580 HGDAAG

-597 VGANLLFIGALAQ
+597 AGANLFLIGKLAQ
-610 GGQTEQLDAAVNGL
+610 SGLADKLDAAINGL
-624 QQMILQLRLAPGPV
+624 QQMIQQLRLAPKPV

-643 QMTLGGGAEV
+643 QLALGGGAEV

-697 AQNANPAAHLQDTFE
+697 GQNANPASYLQQAFE
-712 LIALAKVSASAAEA
+712 LIALAKVSTSAADA

-737 IVMNY
+737 VVMNY
-742 DHLLAEAKDEVL
+742 DLLLAEAKAEVL

-763 PTVTGNIYAAGRDH
+763 PVVTGNIYAAGRDH
-777 LANLRVGIYMFRE
+777 LANLRVGIYTMST
-790 AGHISEHDALIA
+790 AGYISAHEALIA
-802 NQLAYVLCGG
+802 DHLAHVLCGG

-837 SYSKSHERIWHMLK
+837 GYTKSQERIWHMLK
-851 TGKPLR
+851 SGKPLR